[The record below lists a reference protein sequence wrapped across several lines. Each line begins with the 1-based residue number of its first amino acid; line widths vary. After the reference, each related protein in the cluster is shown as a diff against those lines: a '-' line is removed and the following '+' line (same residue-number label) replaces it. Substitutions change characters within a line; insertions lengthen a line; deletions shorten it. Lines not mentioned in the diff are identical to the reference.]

1 MNKIYKCYPGGT
13 FKVLT
18 MSYDDGKLPDERLVN
33 IFNTYGIRGTF
44 NLNSGCSDDP
54 NRLPASRWPSL
65 YKGHEIAVH
74 TRTHPTISRSPDVEI
89 IREILEDR
97 DALEQ
102 ICGYPVRGMA
112 YPNGANDARV
122 ASIAKACGMEYA
134 RLASDRFVAVESAVH
149 IEREAEGPILIGDT
163 TGFELPDDY
172 MHWLPTCHHNHH
184 LVENGRRFLALHK
197 KQYLNMMYVWGH
209 SFEFDQC
216 GNWDVIEDFCR
227 LMGGRDDIWYA
238 TNIEIVDYDTVFSR
252 LQFTADLTRVHNPSA
267 ASAWIAVN
275 DNKIVEVKGGET
287 LKL

>member
-18 MSYDDGKLPDERLVN
+18 MSYDDGKLPDERLVD

-44 NLNSGCSDDP
+44 NLNSGRLDDP
-54 NRLPASRWPSL
+54 SRLPSSRWLSL
-65 YKGHEIAVH
+65 YQGHEIAVH

-134 RLASDRFVAVESAVH
+134 RLASDRYVAVESAVH
-149 IEREAEGPILIGDT
+149 IEREAEGPILIGDA
-163 TGFELPDDY
+163 TGFELPEDY

-184 LVENGRRFLALHK
+184 LLENGRRFLSLNK

-209 SFEFDQC
+209 SFEFDSC
-216 GNWDVIEDFCR
+216 GNWDIIEDFCR
-227 LMGGRDDIWYA
+227 MMGGRKDIWYA

-252 LQFTADLTRVHNPSA
+252 LQFTADLSRVHNPSA
-267 ASAWIAVN
+267 SNAWIAVN
-275 DNKIVEVKGGET
+275 DDRIVEIKGGET